1 MGWRKHFVKDMNR
14 MGKETRMLLCR
25 LLAICLAAA
34 AGLVILLSHMSNDFQ
49 KTMVEHDYG
58 TAGYLVNHPD
68 TNIAAAFTKD
78 KTDSDLEAGKQALQ
92 EAGYHENT
100 DPRLISA
107 AADYRKHTAAWL
119 GGMLF
124 GILLAVFLTVWLYI
138 RKQKKVIAKADTM
151 ITRFLEGDT
160 GQRMDSEETG
170 GWYSLFHRIN
180 ELAAILSA
188 QAEHEKQTRIFLQ
201 DMISDVSHQ
210 LKTPLAA
217 LKMYDEIM
225 AQEGTDRE
233 TINGFCRKSLR
244 EIRRVEDVV
253 YTLLKIARLDAGT
266 VRMEKAEE
274 NIEMLLRDVTERFET
289 LAVREAKEIV
299 LSGSRD
305 VFLYCDA
312 LWMSEALGNVVKN
325 ALEHTRRGGKVVIS
339 WERTPLLTN
348 IVVEDNGKGI
358 HQEDI
363 HNIFKRFYRSRFSQD
378 THGIGLG
385 LPLAKSIV
393 EAHQGTVSVTSKVGQ
408 GSRFVL
414 SFFHLTKE

>member
-1 MGWRKHFVKDMNR
+1 MKT
-14 MGKETRMLLCR
+14 MGKETRRMVGC
-25 LLAICLAAA
+25 LLAICVAAA
-34 AGLVILLSHMSNDFQ
+34 AGFTVLLSYMTNDFQ

-58 TAGYLVNHPD
+58 TAGYLVNHPG
-68 TNIAAAFTKD
+68 TNVAAAFTKD
-78 KTDSDLEAGKQALQ
+78 KTDADLEAGRQILK
-92 EAGYHENT
+92 EAGCHENT
-100 DPRLISA
+100 DPRMVPAVA
-107 AADYRKHTAAWL
+107 AYQKRTAVML
-119 GGMLF
+119 GCMLF
-124 GILLAVFLTVWLYI
+124 SVFAGIFLTVWIYI
-138 RKQKKVIAKADTM
+138 RRQRKVLAKADTV
-151 ITRFLEGDT
+151 ITRFLSGDT
-160 GQRMDSEETG
+160 GQRIDSEETG
-170 GWYSLFHRIN
+170 DWYSLFHRIN
-180 ELAAILSA
+180 ELASILSA
-188 QAEHEKQTRIFLQ
+188 QAEHEKQTREFLQ

-233 TINGFCRKSLR
+233 TIHAFSQKSLR

-274 NIEMLLRDVTERFET
+274 NMEMLLKDVTERFET
-289 LAVREAKEIV
+289 LAAQEAKEIV
-299 LSGSRD
+299 LSGSSD
-305 VFLYCDA
+305 VSLYCDA

-325 ALEHTRRGGKVVIS
+325 ALEHTGKGGKVVIS

-348 IVVEDNGKGI
+348 IVVEDNGTGI

-393 EAHQGTVSVTSKVGQ
+393 EAHQGTISVTSRVGR

>member
-1 MGWRKHFVKDMNR
+1 MGNMGR
-14 MGKETRMLLCR
+14 MGKETRRMLYW
-25 LLAICLAAA
+25 LLAVYLAAA
-34 AGLVILLSHMSNDFQ
+34 AGFTALLSYMTNDFQ
-49 KTMVEHDYG
+49 KTMVEHNYG

-68 TNIAAAFTKD
+68 TNVAAAFTKD
-78 KTDSDLEAGKQALQ
+78 KTDADLEAGRRILK

-100 DPRLISA
+100 NPRMVPAVA
-107 AADYRKHTAAWL
+107 AYQKRTAVML

-124 GILLAVFLTVWLYI
+124 SVFAGVFLTVWIYVQRQ
-138 RKQKKVIAKADTM
+138 RKVLVKADTV
-151 ITRFLEGDT
+151 ITRFLSGDT
-160 GQRMDSEETG
+160 GQRIDSEETG

-188 QAEHEKQTRIFLQ
+188 QAEHEKQTREFLQ

-233 TINGFCRKSLR
+233 TIHAFSQKSLR

-253 YTLLKIARLDAGT
+253 YMLLKIARLDAGT

-274 NIEMLLRDVTERFET
+274 NMEMLLKDVTERFEM
-289 LAVREAKEIV
+289 LAAQEAKEIV
-299 LSGSRD
+299 LSGSSD
-305 VFLYCDA
+305 VSLYCDA

-325 ALEHTRRGGKVVIS
+325 ALEHTQRGGKVVIS

-348 IVVEDNGKGI
+348 IVVEDNGTGI

-363 HNIFKRFYRSRFSQD
+363 HNIFKRFYRSHISQD

-393 EAHQGTVSVTSKVGQ
+393 EAHQGTISVTSKVGQ

>member
-1 MGWRKHFVKDMNR
+1 MKI
-14 MGKETRMLLCR
+14 MGKETRRMLCC

-34 AGLVILLSHMSNDFQ
+34 AGFTVLLSYMTNDFQ
-49 KTMVEHDYG
+49 KTMAEHDYG

-68 TNIAAAFTKD
+68 TNVAAAFTKD
-78 KTDSDLEAGKQALQ
+78 KMDSDIEAGRRILK
-92 EAGYHENT
+92 EAGCHGNA
-100 DPRLISA
+100 DPRLIPA
-107 AADYRKHTAAWL
+107 VYAYRKHTAVWI

-124 GILLAVFLTVWLYI
+124 CVFLAVFLTVFIYI
-138 RKQKKVIAKADTM
+138 RKQNKAIAKADTV
-151 ITRFLEGDT
+151 ITRFLSGDT
-160 GQRMDSEETG
+160 GQRIDSEETG
-170 GWYSLFHRIN
+170 DWYSLFHRIN
-180 ELAAILSA
+180 ELASILSA
-188 QAEHEKQTRIFLQ
+188 QAEHEKQTREFLQ
-201 DMISDVSHQ
+201 GMISDVSHQ

-225 AQEGTDRE
+225 VQEGTDRE
-233 TINGFCRKSLR
+233 TIQEFTQKSLR

-274 NIEMLLRDVTERFET
+274 NMEMLLKDVTERFET
-289 LAVREAKEIV
+289 FATQDAKEIV
-299 LSGSRD
+299 LSGNSD
-305 VFLYCDA
+305 VSLYCDA

-325 ALEHTRRGGKVVIS
+325 ALEHTKRGGKVVIS

-348 IVVEDNGKGI
+348 IVVEDNGTGI

-393 EAHQGTVSVTSKVGQ
+393 EAHQGTISVTSRVGK

>member
-1 MGWRKHFVKDMNR
+1 MENMGR
-14 MGKETRMLLCR
+14 MGKETRRMLYW
-25 LLAICLAAA
+25 LLAVCLAAA
-34 AGLVILLSHMSNDFQ
+34 AGFTALLSYMTNDFQ
-49 KTMVEHDYG
+49 KTMVEHNYG

-68 TNIAAAFTKD
+68 TNVAAAFTKD
-78 KTDSDLEAGKQALQ
+78 KTDADLEAGRRILK

-100 DPRLISA
+100 NPRMVPAVA
-107 AADYRKHTAAWL
+107 AYQKRTAVML

-124 GILLAVFLTVWLYI
+124 SVFAGVFLTVWIYVQRQ
-138 RKQKKVIAKADTM
+138 RKVLVKADTV
-151 ITRFLEGDT
+151 ITRFLSGDT
-160 GQRMDSEETG
+160 GQRIDSEETG

-188 QAEHEKQTRIFLQ
+188 QAEHEKQTREFLQ

-233 TINGFCRKSLR
+233 TIHAFSQKSLR

-253 YTLLKIARLDAGT
+253 YMLLKIARLDAGT

-274 NIEMLLRDVTERFET
+274 NMEMLLKDVTERFEM
-289 LAVREAKEIV
+289 LAAQEAKEIV
-299 LSGSRD
+299 LSGSSD
-305 VFLYCDA
+305 VSLYCDA

-325 ALEHTRRGGKVVIS
+325 ALEHTGRGGKVVIS

-348 IVVEDNGKGI
+348 IVVEDNGTGI

-363 HNIFKRFYRSRFSQD
+363 HNIFKRFYRSHISQD

-393 EAHQGTVSVTSKVGQ
+393 EAHQGTVSVTSRVGK

-414 SFFHLTKE
+414 SFFTIQETSFPVW

>member
-1 MGWRKHFVKDMNR
+1 MGNMGR
-14 MGKETRMLLCR
+14 MGKETRRMLYW
-25 LLAICLAAA
+25 LLAVCLAAA
-34 AGLVILLSHMSNDFQ
+34 AGFTALLSYMTNDFQ

-68 TNIAAAFTKD
+68 TNVAAAFTKD
-78 KTDSDLEAGKQALQ
+78 KTDADLEAGRRILK

-100 DPRLISA
+100 NPRMVPAVA
-107 AADYRKHTAAWL
+107 AYQKRTAVML

-124 GILLAVFLTVWLYI
+124 SVFAGVFLTVWIYVQRQ
-138 RKQKKVIAKADTM
+138 RKVLVKADTV
-151 ITRFLEGDT
+151 ITRFLSGDT
-160 GQRMDSEETG
+160 GQRIDSEETG

-188 QAEHEKQTRIFLQ
+188 QAEHEKQTREFLQ

-233 TINGFCRKSLR
+233 TIHAFSQKSLR

-253 YTLLKIARLDAGT
+253 YMLLKIARLDAGT

-274 NIEMLLRDVTERFET
+274 NMEMLLKDVTERFEM
-289 LAVREAKEIV
+289 LAAQEAKEIV
-299 LSGSRD
+299 LSGSSD
-305 VFLYCDA
+305 VSLYCDA

-325 ALEHTRRGGKVVIS
+325 ALEHTGRGGKVVIS

-348 IVVEDNGKGI
+348 IVVEDNGTGI

-363 HNIFKRFYRSRFSQD
+363 HNIFKRFYRSHISQD

-393 EAHQGTVSVTSKVGQ
+393 EAHQGTVSVTSRVGK

-414 SFFHLTKE
+414 SFFTIQETSFPVW

>member
-1 MGWRKHFVKDMNR
+1 
-14 MGKETRMLLCR
+14 
-25 LLAICLAAA
+25 
-34 AGLVILLSHMSNDFQ
+34 
-49 KTMVEHDYG
+49 MVEHDYG
-58 TAGYLVNHPD
+58 TAGYLVNHPG
-68 TNIAAAFTKD
+68 TNVAAAFTKD
-78 KTDSDLEAGKQALQ
+78 KTDADLEAGRQILK
-92 EAGYHENT
+92 EAGCHENT
-100 DPRLISA
+100 DPRMVPAVA
-107 AADYRKHTAAWL
+107 AYQKRTAVML
-119 GGMLF
+119 GCMLF
-124 GILLAVFLTVWLYI
+124 SVFAGIFLTVWIYI
-138 RKQKKVIAKADTM
+138 RRQRKVLAKADTV
-151 ITRFLEGDT
+151 ITRFLSGDT
-160 GQRMDSEETG
+160 GQRIDSEETG
-170 GWYSLFHRIN
+170 DWYSLFHRIN

-188 QAEHEKQTRIFLQ
+188 QAEHEKQTRVFLQ

-225 AQEGTDRE
+225 AQEGMDRE
-233 TINGFCRKSLR
+233 TIHAFSQKSLR

-274 NIEMLLRDVTERFET
+274 NMEMLLKDVTERFET
-289 LAVREAKEIV
+289 LAAQEAKEIV
-299 LSGSRD
+299 LSGSSK
-305 VFLYCDA
+305 VSLYCDA

-325 ALEHTRRGGKVVIS
+325 ALDHTGRGGKVVIS

-348 IVVEDNGKGI
+348 IIVEDNGTGI

-363 HNIFKRFYRSRFSQD
+363 HNIFKRFYRSHISQD

-393 EAHQGTVSVTSKVGQ
+393 EAHQGTISVTSRVGQ

>member
-1 MGWRKHFVKDMNR
+1 MQDMKR
-14 MGKETRMLLCR
+14 MGKETRRMLCW
-25 LLAICLAAA
+25 LLAVCLAAA
-34 AGLVILLSHMSNDFQ
+34 AGSGLLLSYMTNDFQ

-78 KTDSDLEAGKQALQ
+78 KTNSDLEAGRQVLKG
-92 EAGYHENT
+92 AGYHENT
-100 DPRLISA
+100 NSGLIPAVA
-107 AADYRKHTAAWL
+107 AYQKRTAVML

-124 GILLAVFLTVWLYI
+124 GVFAAVFLTVWIYI
-138 RKQKKVIAKADTM
+138 RRQRKVLAKADTVV
-151 ITRFLEGDT
+151 TRFLEGDT
-160 GQRMDSEETG
+160 NQRIDSEETG
-170 GWYSLFHRIN
+170 DWYSLFHRIN

-188 QAEHEKQTRIFLQ
+188 QAEHEKQTRVFLQ

-233 TINGFCRKSLR
+233 TIHAFSQKSLR

-274 NIEMLLRDVTERFET
+274 NMEMLLKDVTERFET
-289 LAVREAKEIV
+289 LAAQEAKEIV
-299 LSGSRD
+299 LSGSSD
-305 VFLYCDA
+305 VSLYCDA

-325 ALEHTRRGGKVVIS
+325 ALEHTQRGGKVVIS

-348 IVVEDNGKGI
+348 IVVEDNGTGI

-393 EAHQGTVSVTSKVGQ
+393 EAHQGTVSVTSRVGQ

>member
-1 MGWRKHFVKDMNR
+1 MGNMGR
-14 MGKETRMLLCR
+14 MGKETRRMLYW
-25 LLAICLAAA
+25 LLAVYLAAA
-34 AGLVILLSHMSNDFQ
+34 AGFTALLSYMTNDFQ
-49 KTMVEHDYG
+49 KTMVEHNYG

-68 TNIAAAFTKD
+68 TNVVAAFTKD
-78 KTDSDLEAGKQALQ
+78 KTDADLEAGRRILK

-100 DPRLISA
+100 NPRMVPAVA
-107 AADYRKHTAAWL
+107 AYQKRTAVML

-124 GILLAVFLTVWLYI
+124 SVFAGVFLTVWIYVQRQ
-138 RKQKKVIAKADTM
+138 RKVLVKADTV
-151 ITRFLEGDT
+151 ITRFLSGDT
-160 GQRMDSEETG
+160 GQRIDSEETG

-188 QAEHEKQTRIFLQ
+188 QAEHEKQTREFLQ

-233 TINGFCRKSLR
+233 TIHAFSQKSLR

-253 YTLLKIARLDAGT
+253 YMLLKIARLDAGT

-274 NIEMLLRDVTERFET
+274 NMEMLLKDVTERFEM
-289 LAVREAKEIV
+289 LAAQEAKEIV
-299 LSGSRD
+299 LSGSSD
-305 VFLYCDA
+305 VSLYCDA

-325 ALEHTRRGGKVVIS
+325 ALEHTQRGGKVAIS

-348 IVVEDNGKGI
+348 IVVEDNGTGI

-363 HNIFKRFYRSRFSQD
+363 HNIFKRFYRSHISQD

-393 EAHQGTVSVTSKVGQ
+393 EAHQGTISVTSKVGQ

>member
-1 MGWRKHFVKDMNR
+1 MGNMGR
-14 MGKETRMLLCR
+14 MGKETRRMLYW
-25 LLAICLAAA
+25 LLAVCLAAA
-34 AGLVILLSHMSNDFQ
+34 AGFTALLSYMTNDFQ

-68 TNIAAAFTKD
+68 TNVAAAFTKD
-78 KTDSDLEAGKQALQ
+78 KTDADLEAGRRILK

-100 DPRLISA
+100 NPRMVPAVA
-107 AADYRKHTAAWL
+107 AYQKRTAVML

-124 GILLAVFLTVWLYI
+124 SVFAGVFLTVWIYVQRQ
-138 RKQKKVIAKADTM
+138 RKVLVKADTV
-151 ITRFLEGDT
+151 ITRFLSGDT
-160 GQRMDSEETG
+160 GQRIDSEETG

-188 QAEHEKQTRIFLQ
+188 QAEHEKQTREFLQ

-233 TINGFCRKSLR
+233 TIHAFSQKSLR

-253 YTLLKIARLDAGT
+253 YMLLKIARLDAGT

-274 NIEMLLRDVTERFET
+274 NMEMLLKDVTERFEM
-289 LAVREAKEIV
+289 LAAQEAKEIV
-299 LSGSRD
+299 LSGSSD
-305 VFLYCDA
+305 VSLYCDA

-325 ALEHTRRGGKVVIS
+325 ALEHTQRGGKVVIS

-348 IVVEDNGKGI
+348 IVVEDNGTGI

-363 HNIFKRFYRSRFSQD
+363 HNIFKRFYRSHISQD

-393 EAHQGTVSVTSKVGQ
+393 EAHQGTVSVTSRVGK

-414 SFFHLTKE
+414 SFFTIQETSFPVW